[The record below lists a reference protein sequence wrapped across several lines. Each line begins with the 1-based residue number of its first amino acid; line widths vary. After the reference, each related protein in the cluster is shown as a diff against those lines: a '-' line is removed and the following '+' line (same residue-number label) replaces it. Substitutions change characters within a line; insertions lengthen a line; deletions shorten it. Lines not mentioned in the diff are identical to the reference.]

1 MYSKSIVSVVCIP
14 GWSGSR
20 YAIAPGNFC
29 SASFR
34 ATSISD
40 GAAEVA
46 PSGGSV
52 NKPNRNPPRGGKYV
66 TGAGGDPSSGKV
78 GATSAP
84 QRRWNSSPG
93 SSATLRPSTSL
104 SVATVA
110 LPSSVCP
117 VTTRRSSFV
126 LPGEKVAY
134 SKAARHT
141 RRSSPRSP
149 AISPKPRSIFQ
160 EGPTRREH
168 CPIVAR

>member
-34 ATSISD
+34 AASISD

-66 TGAGGDPSSGKV
+66 TCARGDPSSGKV

-84 QRRWNSSPG
+84 QRRWNSSREVVRLKAVHLAVSCHCRFAIIGVSRNHSPDSHWRSLEKTYFPKWSVTPG
-93 SSATLRPSTSL
+93 DHSRMVGHPSITFGGAS
-104 SVATVA
+104 T
-110 LPSSVCP
+110 
-117 VTTRRSSFV
+117 
-126 LPGEKVAY
+126 
-134 SKAARHT
+134 
-141 RRSSPRSP
+141 PRQTP
-149 AISPKPRSIFQ
+149 NLKK
-160 EGPTRREH
+160 
-168 CPIVAR
+168 